1 LSSLCSS
8 EDCKEDMYLNI
19 SLLKGS
25 WWSFK

>member
-8 EDCKEDMYLNI
+8 EDNKEDMHLNI